1 MTICTFTSDS
11 WDICLNPA
19 PHACDVMP
27 WRLDIFLFLRVRLH
41 VPWSTLLVDYPVRV
55 WRGENPLQGLAGRSG
70 RIVTAGGDDTFSKH
84 NTFELM
90 FLVEL
95 S

>member
-1 MTICTFTSDS
+1 M
-11 WDICLNPA
+11 
-19 PHACDVMP
+19 
-27 WRLDIFLFLRVRLH
+27 
-41 VPWSTLLVDYPVRV
+41 DYPVRV